1 MVDRQT
7 FGDAMTDVGARNVV
21 EGRVEK
27 GYIGGQFVSVYVEAA
42 AWKYRDVVVGE
53 YVFVVIPL
61 GKRHPIVGS
70 DKENER
76 ALRLVVGQSLQRSPG
91 VRRRWQV
98 QFVVGGAETRL
109 VGRGS
114 AHYFEPRFVG
124 HQVVG
129 VAFKGVLRRHDK
141 PHFV

>member
-1 MVDRQT
+1 MNLPFSLHCVAICIRLYHHVFHGRRHKVVDRQA

-27 GYIGGQFVSVYVEAA
+27 GYIGGQFVSVYVVAA

-70 DKENER
+70 NKENE
-76 ALRLVVGQSLQRSPG
+76 
-91 VRRRWQV
+91 
-98 QFVVGGAETRL
+98 
-109 VGRGS
+109 
-114 AHYFEPRFVG
+114 
-124 HQVVG
+124 
-129 VAFKGVLRRHDK
+129 
-141 PHFV
+141 